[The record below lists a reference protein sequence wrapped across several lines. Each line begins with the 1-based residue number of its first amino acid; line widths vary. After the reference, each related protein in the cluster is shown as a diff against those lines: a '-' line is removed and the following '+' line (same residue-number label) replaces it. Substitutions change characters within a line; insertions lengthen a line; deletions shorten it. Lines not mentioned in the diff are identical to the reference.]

1 MSNLS
6 KTVAYLKRNGIVN
19 TGYAV
24 AERLSADKA
33 SDYRYVAPSAEH
45 IEQQKAFSQKTSIK
59 FSIVTPV
66 YETPSE
72 YLKAMI
78 QSVLDQTYSGW
89 ELILA
94 DASVSTT
101 PKEVIGQFDDER
113 IKYIKLESNRG
124 ISENTN
130 AALEKASGD
139 YIVLADHDDLL
150 TVDALFEIASAI
162 VKGIG
167 RGMAPE
173 LLYTDEDKC
182 DGSATTFYEPNIKLE
197 FNLDALLSNN
207 YFCHITV
214 LKAELAQKLKFRHEY
229 NGAQD
234 FDLVLRAVLEL
245 KRRLGEN
252 YRKAIA
258 HVPKVLYHWRCH
270 EASTAA
276 NPGSKDYAYEAGL
289 CAVEDFVNELL
300 EFAKVKPTVCH
311 MKHRGFYRVNW
322 GRDIFR
328 LRPEIAA
335 VGGYIISGGKITG
348 GIYDE
353 NGVCPYQNLNKHY
366 SGYLHRAVIIQEAY
380 ALDIRSL
387 TPCPL
392 LKNLH
397 GQLLAEYENERKS
410 DPKADIRKYN
420 KEFAEAVKRRNMIML
435 LDPQY
440 SAGGID
446 AGSSEKMVAGG
457 IGAGSSEKMAA
468 GGIGAVSSEKM
479 AAGGISAENL
489 QVMSAGASDEDLP
502 NGKDTGYTGD
512 SNELL
517 KNVESEL
524 GSQERLPVSV
534 IIPNYNGIQYLADCV
549 ESVLQSTPLPEEII
563 VVDNGSSDGSAD
575 MLAEKFGA
583 QTIGAS
589 EDLQATQTDI
599 MDNSAASSADNHG
612 HSSRVKLIRHSD
624 NLGFTGAVNHGIR
637 ESSQPFVFLLN
648 NDTTIE
654 PDCIAK
660 LCTAMSAQESDCK
673 IFSVQALMV
682 SMSRKDLVDN
692 AGDSIN
698 PLGWARNRLQGHKTD
713 EIRQSLT
720 VPVFTACAGACMY
733 RREILDEIG
742 LFDDRHFAYLEDVDI
757 GYRARVF
764 GYENYCRRDAVVY
777 HKGSAATGSRHNA
790 FKVKHAAQN
799 CVLVHTKNMP
809 LLQYIINLPFFIIGH
824 VIKALF
830 FTLKGLGGAYV
841 GGFAN
846 GLKMVLSKDGMKHHI
861 KFRFKNLWNYVCIQ
875 VSMWTI

>member
-101 PKEVIGQFDDER
+101 PKEVISQFDDER

-300 EFAKVKPTVCH
+300 EFAKVKPTVSH

-322 GRDIFR
+322 GRDIFK

-440 SAGGID
+440 SAG
-446 AGSSEKMVAGG
+446 
-457 IGAGSSEKMAA
+457 
-468 GGIGAVSSEKM
+468 
-479 AAGGISAENL
+479 
-489 QVMSAGASDEDLP
+489 ASDEDLP

-534 IIPNYNGIQYLADCV
+534 IIPNYNGIQYLAECV

-583 QTIGAS
+583 QT
-589 EDLQATQTDI
+589 
-599 MDNSAASSADNHG
+599 
-612 HSSRVKLIRHSD
+612 KLIRHSD

-660 LCTAMSAQESDCK
+660 LCTAMSAQESNRK

-846 GLKMVLSKDGMKHHI
+846 GLKMVLSKDGTKHHI